1 MSSTSQSARRRKRAN
16 VPKYQEIYEYLRT
29 HIQDGTFPFRSF
41 LPSENQLCADFATT
55 RPTVRKAV
63 QYLGSQGYVQP
74 IHGKGIQ
81 VIYRPRSSSLFF
93 LSGIESLAEA
103 GQRIGTPVR
112 TILLSSTVETI
123 TQTTAR
129 ISGLAAG
136 TQVLYLRRLRLLDE
150 RPAIIDHN
158 RFLRSVVP
166 DIPRDAAETSIYAYL
181 ESALGVRI
189 ATASRM
195 ITIEAADELDRRHLD
210 LGGLDCVGVT
220 ESLGFD
226 ASGVPFE
233 YTRSHHVPE
242 TFGFISTAQ
251 RLPSHR

>member
-1 MSSTSQSARRRKRAN
+1 MTVSQPPFRREPTS
-16 VPKYQEIYEYLRT
+16 VPKYQEIYEFLRGR
-29 HIQDGTFPFRSF
+29 IEDGAFPFRSF
-41 LPSENQLCADFATT
+41 LPSENRLSADFATT

-74 IHGKGIQ
+74 IHGKGVQ
-81 VIYRPRSSSLFF
+81 VIYRPRSTSLFF

-103 GQRIGTPVR
+103 GRRIGTTVR
-112 TILLSSTVETI
+112 TVLLAATVETV
-123 TQTTAR
+123 TDTVAWA
-129 ISGLAAG
+129 SGLEAG
-136 TQVLYLRRLRLLDE
+136 AQVLYLRRLRLLND

-166 DIPRDAAETSIYAYL
+166 DIPREAAETSIYAYL
-181 ESALGVRI
+181 ENELGVHI

-195 ITIEAADELDRRHLD
+195 VTIEAADELDRRHLD
-210 LGGLDCVGVT
+210 LGGLDCVGVM

-242 TFGFISTAQ
+242 TFGFVSAAQ
-251 RLPSHR
+251 RLPAHR

>member
-1 MSSTSQSARRRKRAN
+1 MAASQPPRQREHAH
-16 VPKYQEIYEYLRT
+16 VPKYQEIYEFLRT
-29 HIQDGTFPFRSF
+29 RIEDGSFPFRSF
-41 LPSENQLCADFATT
+41 LPSENRLSADFATT

-81 VIYRPRSSSLFF
+81 VIYRPRSTSLFF

-103 GQRIGTPVR
+103 GRRIGITVR
-112 TILLSSTVETI
+112 TVLLSATVETI
-123 TQTTAR
+123 TDSVAQA
-129 ISGLAAG
+129 SGLTAG
-136 TQVLYLRRLRLLDE
+136 AQVLYLRRLRLLND

-166 DIPRDAAETSIYAYL
+166 DIPREAAETSIYAYL
-181 ESALGVRI
+181 ENELGVHI

-195 ITIEAADELDRRHLD
+195 ITIEGADELDRRHLD
-210 LGGLDCVGVT
+210 LGGLDCVGVM

-226 ASGVPFE
+226 SGGVPFE
-233 YTRSHHVPE
+233 YTRSHHVPQ
-242 TFGFISTAQ
+242 TFGFVSAAQ
-251 RLPSHR
+251 RLPAQR